1 MEATR
6 YPRQIEPKIPLTLN
20 EPTSQVPA
28 DFQSRA
34 VFRGGGGGGGQ
45 GGAFSSR
52 RAKELQAMIITQ
64 LGHLRLGQRSDIL
77 CGGNHDYLGRQLPYI
92 IKLGLILLNWVM
104 HLSEL
109 CVSTH

>member
-34 VFRGGGGGGGQ
+34 VFRGGGGGQ

-92 IKLGLILLNWVM
+92 IKLKLGHASL
-104 HLSEL
+104 EL